1 MNNEEYIRHK
11 LRILIREGIAD
22 FIMKRVLK
30 DKEMKLMMSATLY
43 GAPYSTKP
51 YVLKKYTE
59 KKEEEFTID
68 LKHIFNDN
76 VIVNHDKKAREVI
89 TYTKDNKQLF
99 TIKLSSDRL
108 RPSYIRFDFL
118 KPKEKIKIP
127 VTISKEEVEKLILDK
142 KQTMIDSGFEDIF
155 K

>member
-1 MNNEEYIRHK
+1 MNNKQYIRYK
-11 LRILIREGIAD
+11 LRLLIREGIAN
-22 FIMKRVLK
+22 ILMSKILK
-30 DKEMKLMMSATLY
+30 DKDMKLMMSATLY

-51 YVLKKYTE
+51 YVLNKYTE
-59 KKEEEFTID
+59 KKEEKFTVD

-76 VIVNHDKKAREVI
+76 VIVNHNKKAREVI
-89 TYTKDNKQLF
+89 AYTKDNKQLF

-118 KPKEKIKIP
+118 EPKLKIKIP
-127 VTISKEEVEKLILDK
+127 VTISKEEIDKLVLDK
-142 KQTMIDSGFEDIF
+142 KQDMIDSGFENIF